1 MKKNQLHTW
10 NSRTV
15 VVSKG
20 CDYKSHTRP
29 LRFSV
34 GKKVSKWAYVYT
46 CARRIH
52 SRFVIVCCVVACVSF
67 LFFSHRFKYIHRIAN
82 FQQILC
88 AFSTKFLDDRISFSL
103 SVRLS
108 MQCKILYILCLSFMW
123 LFPFHLFFLSRFL
136 FEFCCCSFAFDRFS
150 CKPAARKLSISLE
163 FR

>member
-1 MKKNQLHTW
+1 M
-10 NSRTV
+10 
-15 VVSKG
+15 SKG

-29 LRFSV
+29 LWFFV

-88 AFSTKFLDDRISFSL
+88 AFSTTFLDDRISFSL

-136 FEFCCCSFAFDRFS
+136 YWILLLFICFR
-150 CKPAARKLSISLE
+150 SIFMQTSGQKIEHRL
-163 FR
+163 RI